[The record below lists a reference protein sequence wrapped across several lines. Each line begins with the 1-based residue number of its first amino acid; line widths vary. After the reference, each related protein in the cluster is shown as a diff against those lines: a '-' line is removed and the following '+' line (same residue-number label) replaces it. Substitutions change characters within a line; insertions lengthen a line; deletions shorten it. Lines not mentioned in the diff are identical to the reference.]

1 MSKQIKERWELECVD
16 VSSPLVLTSAL
27 DPRFRQLIFIKLNDF
42 KKEELKEKIVEY
54 MEKFKKELKDQNE
67 ASQMSTEPPEKK
79 KKSALDVLLGPEQ
92 TSSVSSVTDE
102 LTQYLSETPSPRNHS
117 PLLWW
122 KINAERFPN
131 LAPVARVLLSIPA
144 TSTPSERVFSTA
156 GNTVTK
162 LRSCLKPKNVD
173 ALIFLNIN
181 SKKLQ

>member
-1 MSKQIKERWELECVD
+1 ME
-16 VSSPLVLTSAL
+16 
-27 DPRFRQLIFIKLNDF
+27 KL
-42 KKEELKEKIVEY
+42 KEES
-54 MEKFKKELKDQNE
+54 KDQNE
-67 ASQMSTEPPEKK
+67 ASQISTEPPIVEYMEKLKEESKDRNEASQISTEPPAKK

-92 TSSVSSVTDE
+92 TSSVSSVADE
-102 LTQYLSETPSPRNHS
+102 LTQYLSETPLPRNQS

-122 KINAERFPN
+122 KVNAERFPN
-131 LAPVARVLLSIPA
+131 LAPVLLSIPA